1 VVQRFVVEDV
11 ETNRLEAALA
21 IVRQASARLS
31 ALTEQYA
38 AEEIG
43 LRAVAERLYAERRR
57 RDGHFPPG
65 LFGEPAWDLL
75 LALFMAHEDGR
86 DLSLAES
93 FEAARVPAGE
103 GPPLVRRLERAGL
116 VQRRSRNDDRRAG
129 LALTQAGADRL
140 ADYLAEVV

>member
-1 VVQRFVVEDV
+1 VVEDA

-31 ALTEQYA
+31 ALSEQYA

-57 RDGHFPPG
+57 RDAQFPPG

-75 LALFMAHEDGR
+75 LALFIAHEEGR
-86 DLSLAES
+86 DLTVAEG

-103 GPPLVRRLERAGL
+103 GPPLVRRLEAAGL
-116 VQRRSRNDDRRAG
+116 VQRRTRNDRRRPG

-140 ADYLAEVV
+140 ADYLADVV

>member
-1 VVQRFVVEDV
+1 VVQRYVVEDA

-31 ALTEQYA
+31 ALSEQYA

-57 RDGHFPPG
+57 RDAQFPPG

-75 LALFMAHEDGR
+75 LALFIAHEEGR
-86 DLSLAES
+86 DLTVAEG

-103 GPPLVRRLERAGL
+103 GPPLVRRLEAAGL
-116 VQRRSRNDDRRAG
+116 VQRRTRNDRRRPG

-140 ADYLAEVV
+140 ADYLADVV